1 MAGALDFLAETPL
14 PDGRRRLAVLG
25 DMLEL
30 GPDEERLH
38 RQVGT
43 HAAGAADGIVAVGD
57 RGRWIADA
65 ARAAGATRVVTAADA
80 DEAASVLEREL
91 APGVGDLVLL
101 KASRGI
107 GLDRTVELLRNGPA

>member
-1 MAGALDFLAETPL
+1 M
-14 PDGRRRLAVLG
+14 AVLG

-38 RQVGT
+38 REIGVL
-43 HAAGAADGIVAVGD
+43 
-57 RGRWIADA
+57 
-65 ARAAGATRVVTAADA
+65 ARAPPTGSWRWASGAGGSPTRLARRARRASSPRADA

-91 APGVGDLVLL
+91 APGPGDLVLL

-107 GLDRTVELLRNGPA
+107 GLDRTVELLREGAS